1 MSLQSPFEPIVSAGG
16 GPVNHLSDHERSRP
30 GGVEITPLGA
40 DSELVERLQMV
51 DQAGD
56 PRTLSGVPLPL
67 ETAWQAQGLGPARSR
82 FGDTR
87 WLVAWRMLLAHALTG
102 WNWMADLRALELTVT
117 GTPHTRTQTRAVGLL
132 LDSGLLQRH
141 YLYLSRAT
149 KRPDHRQAGFVWLT
163 PAGLEM
169 LHACGVEPA
178 QVLQSEWIQMAA
190 GHDPFDTQRNH
201 TAHCVLAAR
210 LARAHGY
217 RALLLPAGPGP
228 VAFDLR
234 LTDPDGE
241 SWYVECEARR
251 LSRAATRLRKWQALE
266 QVQEIA
272 PVVALNPSARRAL
285 FEEIIRPGIPVR
297 ATDLF
302 SLLQGLPEFWIEDDL
317 DPAY

>member
-1 MSLQSPFEPIVSAGG
+1 M
-16 GPVNHLSDHERSRP
+16 NHLSDHERSRP
-30 GGVEITPLGA
+30 AGQGIAPLVA
-40 DSELVERLQMV
+40 AAELVDLLQRL
-51 DQAGD
+51 DLNAD

-67 ETAWQAQGLGPARSR
+67 ETAWCEQDLGPTYARS
-82 FGDTR
+82 GDTR
-87 WLVAWRMLLAHALTG
+87 WAAAWRMLLAHARTG
-102 WNWMADLRALELTVT
+102 WNWVADLQALELTVT
-117 GTPHTRTQTRAVGLL
+117 GTPPTRTQQRAVVLL

-163 PAGLEM
+163 PAGVEM
-169 LHACGVEPA
+169 LHACGVAPA

-190 GHDPFDTQRNH
+190 AHDPFDTQRNH

-217 RALLLPAGPGP
+217 RVLLMPAAPGT

-234 LTDPDGE
+234 LTDAEGE

-251 LSRAATRLRKWQALE
+251 LSRAPIRIRKWQALE
-266 QVQEIA
+266 REQEIA

-317 DPAY
+317 NPAYSDTPTPPETH

>member
-1 MSLQSPFEPIVSAGG
+1 M
-16 GPVNHLSDHERSRP
+16 NHLSDPGRSQSRN
-30 GGVEITPLGA
+30 GLEIAPLVA
-40 DSELVERLQMV
+40 AAELVERLQEL
-51 DQAGD
+51 DLSGD
-56 PRTLSGVPLPL
+56 MRTLSGVPLPL
-67 ETAWQAQGLGPARSR
+67 ETAWQAQGLGPTYARY
-82 FGDTR
+82 GDTR
-87 WLVAWRMLLAHALTG
+87 WLIAWRMLLAHALTG
-102 WNWMADLRALELTVT
+102 WNWVADLRALELTVT
-117 GTPHTRTQTRAVGLL
+117 GTPHTSTQLRAVGLL

-141 YLYLSRAT
+141 YLYISRAS
-149 KRPDHRQAGFVWLT
+149 KRPDHRRPGFVWLT

-178 QVLQSEWIQMAA
+178 QVVQSEWIQMAA
-190 GHDPFDTQRNH
+190 AHDPFDTQRNH

-217 RALLLPAGPGP
+217 RALLMPGT

-234 LTDPDGE
+234 LTDAEGE

-251 LSRAATRLRKWQALE
+251 LSRAATRIRKWQALHWE
-266 QVQEIA
+266 QEIA

-285 FEEIIRPGIPVR
+285 IQEIILPGIPVR

>member
-1 MSLQSPFEPIVSAGG
+1 M
-16 GPVNHLSDHERSRP
+16 NHLSDNERSRP
-30 GGVEITPLGA
+30 AGLEITPLVA
-40 DSELVERLQMV
+40 DAELVERLQMV

-56 PRTLSGVPLPL
+56 TRTLSGVPLPL
-67 ETAWQAQGLGPARSR
+67 ETAWQAQGLGPTYSR
-82 FGDTR
+82 YGDTR
-87 WLVAWRMLLAHALTG
+87 WLVAWRVLLAHALTG

-117 GTPHTRTQTRAVGLL
+117 GTAHTSTQLRAVGLL
-132 LDSGLLQRH
+132 LDSGLLLRH
-141 YLYLSRAT
+141 YLYISRSSY
-149 KRPDHRQAGFVWLT
+149 RPDHRRAGFVWLT
-163 PAGLEM
+163 PAGVEM
-169 LHACGVEPA
+169 LHACGVEPE
-178 QVLQSEWIQMAA
+178 QVLQSDWIQMAA
-190 GHDPFDTQRNH
+190 GHDPDDTQRNH

-217 RALLLPAGPGP
+217 RVLLMPGGPGT

-234 LTDPDGE
+234 LTDAEGE

-266 QVQEIA
+266 REQEIA

-285 FEEIIRPGIPVR
+285 FQEIIRPGIPVR

-317 DPAY
+317 HPAS